1 MSKSNTDLS
10 KDIQYLA
17 TTFYNTRTEKD
28 FQKLTER
35 IHYGLRSY
43 LFGILKNNEWVDDVE
58 VTVLEKIWSKIDMY
72 DPDKAKFSTWL
83 YKVAFNDAIQ
93 YLQGYNKTH
102 KHIIPQ
108 DISDIYASSLMGED
122 SEAFA
127 VQDNIDMKVV
137 DNMELE
143 FMTKE
148 DVTKTLVDASIVCI
162 NKLPDNYRLVLKE
175 KLLNEKTLNEIAY
188 DNNIPITSV
197 KNWLF
202 KGRLALRELI
212 KENYSYLYS
221 QYVEYD
227 MI

>member
-1 MSKSNTDLS
+1 MTKNIKD
-10 KDIQYLA
+10 KDIQKLA
-17 TTFYNTRTEKD
+17 INFYKSKNTQD
-28 FQKLTER
+28 FQLLTAR

-58 VTVLEKIWSKIDMY
+58 VLILEKIWSKIDLY

-83 YKVAFNDAIQ
+83 YKVAFNEALQYIQ
-93 YLQGYNKTH
+93 VYNKVH
-102 KHIIPQ
+102 KDILPQ
-108 DISDIYASSLMGED
+108 DISDIYASSLIGED
-122 SEAFA
+122 SEAFSE
-127 VQDNIDMKVV
+127 QNNIDMKVV
-137 DNMELE
+137 NGIQLE
-143 FMTKE
+143 FMSKE
-148 DVTKTLVDASIVCI
+148 DVAKTLVDASIDCI
-162 NKLPDNYRLVLKE
+162 NKLPYNYRLILKE